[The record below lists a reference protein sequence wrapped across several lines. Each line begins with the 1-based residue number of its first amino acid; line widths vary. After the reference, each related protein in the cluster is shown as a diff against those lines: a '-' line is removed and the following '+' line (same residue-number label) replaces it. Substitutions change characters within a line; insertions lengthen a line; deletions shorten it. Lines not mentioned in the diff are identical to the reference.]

1 MKNII
6 YVILIAALVC
16 LCFFCGDSN
25 KNKKGTSYTQEL
37 IGALGKADTL
47 ELDTKIKA
55 IKDALDS
62 YYTDNNQYPDSLETL
77 VPEYLRTE
85 NDLVDPWGTRFK
97 LEMDSAMSLTLV
109 SAGKDKMFNNA
120 DDIKRRI

>member
-6 YVILIAALVC
+6 YVILMATLIG
-16 LCFFCGDSN
+16 LCFFCGDSSQ
-25 KNKKGTSYTQEL
+25 NKKGTSYTQEL

-62 YYTDNNQYPDSLETL
+62 YYTDNNQYPDTLEIL
-77 VPEYLRTE
+77 LPEYLRTE
-85 NDLVDPWGTRFK
+85 SDLVDPWGTRFK
-97 LEMDSAMSLTLV
+97 LEIDELSNLTLI
-109 SAGKDKMFNNA
+109 SAGKDKKFNNA

>member
-6 YVILIAALVC
+6 YIILIAALVG
-16 LCFFCGDSN
+16 LCFFCGDSS
-25 KNKKGTSYTQEL
+25 KNKKGTSYPQAL
-37 IGALGKADTL
+37 INALGKADAL
-47 ELDTKIKA
+47 DLDTKIKA
-55 IKDALDS
+55 IKDALAS
-62 YYTDNNQYPDSLETL
+62 YYTDNNQYPDTLDML

-85 NDLVDPWGTRFK
+85 SDLVDPWGTRFK
-97 LEMDSAMSLTLV
+97 LEIDDAMNLTLV